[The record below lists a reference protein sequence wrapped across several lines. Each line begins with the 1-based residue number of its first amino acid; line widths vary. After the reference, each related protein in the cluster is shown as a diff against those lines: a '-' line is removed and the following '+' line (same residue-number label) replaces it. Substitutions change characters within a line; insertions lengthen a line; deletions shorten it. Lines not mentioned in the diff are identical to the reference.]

1 MPQCPGRLDA
11 RSSNYSNTL
20 TVLIFME
27 PEETKARE
35 DPTGNLPNVFKNHFS
50 NTLS

>member
-1 MPQCPGRLDA
+1 MPKAVIIAL
-11 RSSNYSNTL
+11 
-20 TVLIFME
+20 LIFME
-27 PEETKARE
+27 FDETKVRE